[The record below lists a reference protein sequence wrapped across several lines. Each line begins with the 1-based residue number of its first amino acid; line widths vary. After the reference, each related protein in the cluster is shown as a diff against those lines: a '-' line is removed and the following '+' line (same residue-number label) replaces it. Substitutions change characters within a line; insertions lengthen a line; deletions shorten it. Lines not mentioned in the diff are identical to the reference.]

1 VLRAQAL
8 DPTVLGMNE
17 AGGPSPV
24 EVLPA
29 LQYALK
35 D

>member
-1 VLRAQAL
+1 MQEKY
-8 DPTVLGMNE
+8 E

-24 EVLPA
+24 EVPPA